1 MDEFKQTHQTP
12 TMVPGVRKLWAPP
25 TIRTLQIEDTMAALT
40 GGPDGGGGTSRVPS
54 YLSAGAD
61 AD

>member
-1 MDEFKQTHQTP
+1 MDEFKQTHKTP

-40 GGPDGGGGTSRVPS
+40 GGPDGGPGTHSKS
-54 YLSAGAD
+54 
-61 AD
+61 